1 MIVGNFRNTLLLG
14 YNKNT
19 DEYIWLTS
27 KSKYINP
34 NVLSLNAY
42 SSIKIFTNVLSSSK
56 IYTLWSNVQ

>member
-42 SSIKIFTNVLSSSK
+42 YPNKI
-56 IYTLWSNVQ
+56 SNTVIENLHLMV